1 LYADSNSN
9 SVTALQES
17 KAITEIAKN
26 SSFLFFNNLHS
37 FLDEGNSSKRIFT
50 IDVYNTKSNDIIS
63 STLSILDGGNGDD
76 YIYGGSGNY
85 TLIGGQGRDIFDC
98 GEGEDQIAN
107 LNGKDDTL
115 SNNCEKMLS

>member
-1 LYADSNSN
+1 MKEIHLNGSLQLTYTIQR
-9 SVTALQES
+9 VT
-17 KAITEIAKN
+17 
-26 SSFLFFNNLHS
+26 
-37 FLDEGNSSKRIFT
+37 
-50 IDVYNTKSNDIIS
+50 IS
-63 STLSILDGGNGDD
+63 YHPTLSILDGGNGDD